1 MFASPG
7 GGGQYDVPHLEPQLT
22 QFFRHPRTTITVMAK
37 FVLLSDM
44 RQQNHVIA
52 LTLAHGPSAPGTIT
66 TLGHLQNPA
75 HPAYGIDLPQSL
87 YECKTLHFWL
97 AKKTA
102 AFLGSPSPRAIFGSL
117 CEARKSPWPDPHRAC
132 LPSRHADFARP
143 ICSRSKSP
151 YPNLPKSA
159 SASARW
165 SKQGEPFPFE
175 FHAIS
180 LSHSLSP

>member
-1 MFASPG
+1 
-7 GGGQYDVPHLEPQLT
+7 
-22 QFFRHPRTTITVMAK
+22 MAK

-75 HPAYGIDLPQSL
+75 HPAYGIGLPPSL

-102 AFLGSPSPRAIFGSL
+102 AFFR
-117 CEARKSPWPDPHRAC
+117 
-132 LPSRHADFARP
+132 
-143 ICSRSKSP
+143 
-151 YPNLPKSA
+151 
-159 SASARW
+159 
-165 SKQGEPFPFE
+165 
-175 FHAIS
+175 IS
-180 LSHSLSP
+180 LSSRKIRFSLRSREISLA